1 MKHIITIFILFF
13 SGLIFSQLDGN
24 TTPNYKELISIYTS
38 LANEHD
44 EIELFQMGDSD
55 YGLPIY
61 LCVINGAKD
70 SLSTFKKAQENTT
83 ILINNAIHPGEPDGV
98 NACLLWIN
106 EWIADGKSL
115 RDIPVIGIIP
125 AYNVGGMMNRSGTSR
140 ANQNGPEEYGF
151 RGNAQNLD
159 LNRDFIKMDSKN
171 MFTFAKIYHALDP
184 DVFLDTHVSNGA
196 DYQYT
201 MTYIASVRERM
212 SPALGDLMHDEMIP
226 YLKLKSSKDGFDL
239 IPYVDLKG
247 ETPEF
252 GIQVFNDL
260 PRYAMGYASLM
271 NAISFTLETHMLK
284 PFPERVKATKVFL
297 ENTIEW
303 TTLKQ
308 KEVEDAR
315 ISAREWE
322 MNMKYYP
329 FSFELTE
336 KQESILFKGY
346 EATVPESEIT
356 GLKRLKYNH
365 DKPYEKAI
373 PHYNEYKA
381 KDSTFISDFYII
393 GGQCNDVILRL
404 AANNIQF
411 TRLEK
416 DTLIQLGECKIVA
429 FETGKRPYEGHYLHH
444 DVKEELNL
452 VALQFKKGDV
462 IVPTKQKNKRF
473 IVSVLEPRTPDS
485 YFAWNFFDSYL
496 QQKEY
501 FSPYVFEDKA
511 IEILKDK
518 PWLKEELERR
528 KQSDEDFSKSTWNQ
542 LYFIYQNSDYYEPS
556 HNVIPIHSGM
566 FNSGE

>member
-115 RDIPVIGIIP
+115 RDIPVVGIIP

>member
-1 MKHIITIFILFF
+1 MKHIITIFIFFF

-115 RDIPVIGIIP
+115 RDIPVVGIIP

-381 KDSTFISDFYII
+381 KDSTFISDFYIL

>member
-1 MKHIITIFILFF
+1 MKHIITIFIFFF

-115 RDIPVIGIIP
+115 RDIPVVGIIP

-381 KDSTFISDFYII
+381 KDSTFISDFYIV

>member
-381 KDSTFISDFYII
+381 RDSTFISDFYII